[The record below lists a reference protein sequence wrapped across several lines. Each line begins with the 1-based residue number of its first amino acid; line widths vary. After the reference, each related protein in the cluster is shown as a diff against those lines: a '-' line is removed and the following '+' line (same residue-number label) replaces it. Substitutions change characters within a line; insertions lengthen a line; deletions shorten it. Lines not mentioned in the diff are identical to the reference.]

1 MKRIKSYV
9 QYVCQNCGNSST
21 KWIGKCPSCEEWNTY
36 VEEIVSDTKSNSI
49 RKSSFNKPVLIE
61 DVTYSSE
68 ERIRTNINEMDR
80 VLGGGLM
87 PGSAVLIG
95 GDPGIGK
102 STLALQTF
110 GHFSENNIKV
120 LYISGEESTKQLKT
134 RAERLN
140 IKGNCLYVE
149 TETNIEEI
157 LGAIESVE
165 PSAVVIDSIQTIYSN
180 ELPSAPGTVSQ
191 IRECSSRLIQFAKK
205 RGISFFFIGHVTK
218 EGSIAGP
225 KVLEHLVDTVL
236 YFEGGKS
243 HSYRILR
250 AVKNRFGSTNEI
262 GVFEMLSDGLK
273 EIANPSEIF
282 LSERPLNSSGSIVTP
297 SIEGTRPILVEI
309 QALVSPCN
317 FGVPRRTTIGLDSNR
332 VSLLVAVLEK
342 RAGLGIGPQDI
353 FMNVAGGV
361 RIEEPAADLGICVAL
376 VSSFLNKAIPPDT
389 IVFGEVGLAGEIRG
403 VTQTQLR
410 LKEAEKLGFRKF
422 ILPSIN
428 RDKHEKSG
436 SEYMGVDNISQAIE
450 NIFR

>member
-1 MKRIKSYV
+1 MKRSKSHI

-21 KWIGKCPSCEEWNTY
+21 RWIGKCPSCEDWNTY
-36 VEEIVSDTKSNSI
+36 VEEIVSGVKSGSI
-49 RKSSFNKPVLIE
+49 KKSSLNKPVLID
-61 DVTYSSE
+61 DVSCNTE
-68 ERIRTNINEMDR
+68 ERIHTKIDEMDR

-102 STLALQTF
+102 STLALQIF
-110 GHFSENNIKV
+110 GHFAGNSIKV
-120 LYISGEESTKQLKT
+120 LYVSGEESTKQLKT

-140 IKGNCLYVE
+140 IKSGCLYVE
-149 TETNIEEI
+149 TETNLEEI
-157 LGAIESVE
+157 LNAIETIK
-165 PSAVVIDSIQTIYSN
+165 PIAVVIDSIQTIYSN
-180 ELPSAPGTVSQ
+180 DLPSAPGTVSQ

-205 RGISFFFIGHVTK
+205 RGISFFLIGHVTK

-262 GVFEMLSDGLK
+262 GVFEMLNDGLR
-273 EIANPSEIF
+273 EVSNPSEIF
-282 LSERPLNSSGSIVTP
+282 LSERPLNSPGSIVTP
-297 SIEGTRPILVEI
+297 SVEGTRPILVEI

-342 RAGLGIGPQDI
+342 RAGLGIGSQDI

-361 RIEEPAADLGICVAL
+361 RIEEPAVDLGICVAL
-376 VSSFLNKAIPPDT
+376 VSSFLNKPIPPDT

-403 VTQTQLR
+403 VTQTQHR

-428 RDKHEKSG
+428 RDKLEKSK
-436 SEYMGVDNISQAIE
+436 SDYMGVENINQAIE
-450 NIFR
+450 IIFQ